1 MQIVWIF
8 QIRLPQIT
16 LKGLSFGDR
25 IYNYINKAIVQDL
38 TNNLCSYIEMDPD
51 EPGYF
56 TSFFKTKKTFPDYF
70 KGKIVNLEDV
80 TIRALNVLKE
90 VDLIAAEDTRHTL
103 KLLNHFEITK
113 PLISYHRHNEETKKE
128 VLIEKLKNGENIA
141 LVSDAGTPGI
151 CDPGEKVIKEAIA
164 ENIEIIPIPGACA
177 FVNALICSGIDTSEF
192 SFLGFLPINKKLRK
206 IKLEEIE
213 KSNKTM
219 IIYEAPHKLS
229 ATLEDLKKVLEDR
242 KIVIARELTKIHEE
256 FIRGTVQEIITKVD
270 SLKGEFVIIIEG
282 ASKIVE
288 YENEL
293 NELSIKEHYKYYE
306 KQGLEKKEIIK
317 KIAKDRNVSKN
328 EVYMYFVEK

>member
-1 MQIVWIF
+1 MSGKLYIVATPI
-8 QIRLPQIT
+8 
-16 LKGLSFGDR
+16 G
-25 IYNYINKAIVQDL
+25 
-38 TNNLCSYIEMDPD
+38 
-51 EPGYF
+51 
-56 TSFFKTKKTFPDYF
+56 
-70 KGKIVNLEDV
+70 NLEDV

-293 NELSIKEHYKYYE
+293 NELSIKEHYKFYE